1 MFFFFICEKR
11 EKAFET
17 KGSIQID
24 TRHQIYLNIFMNFI
38 RFFEEKKCFCV
49 LLFSYLNRKL
59 GNKTNN
65 NNEYVWKCCTMY
77 IIRHSTP
84 TFESR
89 FFFWCLVRV
98 MLYNTHITHKKHQ
111 MNHFFVVFIF
121 YGGILWMCDF
131 SLLNIDRKMCTKHGF
146 SHEICAEKHF
156 FYFFR
161 FYLALFLFLAMQ
173 FIDLTKMTHAK
184 FECSIFFIPTYSQ

>member
-1 MFFFFICEKR
+1 MLEWMFFFFICEKR

-89 FFFWCLVRV
+89 IFFGVWYVWCFTILT
-98 MLYNTHITHKKHQ
+98 LPIKNTKWITFLLFSSS
-111 MNHFFVVFIF
+111 MWFLFIE
-121 YGGILWMCDF
+121 Y
-131 SLLNIDRKMCTKHGF
+131 IDRKMCTKYGF

-161 FYLALFLFLAMQ
+161 LYLALFLFLAMQ